1 MRAWSAPA
9 IRQTARHLLG
19 AWIAFMFQFVSG
31 KVGAQV
37 KSSLK
42 NIVFGKPRN
51 PLDRRVFHQISLVAF
66 MAWVGLGADGLSSSA
81 YGPEESFKV
90 LGEHT
95 YLAVVLVG
103 AIAFTVFVIS
113 YAYSRII
120 EHFPAGGGG
129 YVVASKLL
137 GEKFG
142 VLSGSALLV
151 DYVLTISVSVAAGAD
166 ATFSFLPLDW
176 HPWKLWASLG
186 VIALLMIMN
195 IRGVKESVSILA
207 PIFILFL
214 ITHAII
220 ILGTIGIHLGELKQ
234 VVHETQAG
242 FQNGLATLGAAGLMG
257 LFLHAYTMGAGTYTG
272 IEAVS
277 NGLQIMREPIVET
290 GKRTMLYMA
299 ISLAVTAGGI
309 MMCYLLLG
317 ATPVAGKT
325 MNSVMT
331 ENFVGSLNWIHP
343 SAAHGFV
350 LLTLISEAV
359 LLLVAAQAGF
369 VDGPRVMANMA
380 HDSWLPHRFSLLSD
394 RLTAIYG
401 VVIVSVAGIGTLV
414 YTRGNTSTLVL
425 MYSINVFLTFSLSES
440 GMIRYWIIHRGTYP
454 QWRRHI
460 MIHVVGFVLCATILV
475 VNIYQKFAEGG
486 WITVVITAGLVVL
499 CYWVRWRYNAV
510 KEGSKKLDQALNE
523 IVFQPNI
530 TPVPAPDRS
539 ASTAVLIVR
548 SFDGL
553 GVHALL
559 TLPRVFPNH
568 FKNIVFVSVG
578 LIDSSRFK
586 GSAELE
592 NLQNATREDL
602 RSFVEFANCLGWPAD
617 YRYSIGIN
625 LLDELETL
633 CKSVATDYPRAVFFA
648 GKLVFERENILTR
661 LLHNQTPQ
669 ALERRLQFEGIHLV
683 ILPVRIFDSR
693 ITLSKGSPVSNLIA
707 GSTETR

>member
-1 MRAWSAPA
+1 MS
-9 IRQTARHLLG
+9 
-19 AWIAFMFQFVSG
+19 QFVSG
-31 KVGAQV
+31 KICAAQV
-37 KSSLK
+37 KSSLR

-176 HPWKLWASLG
+176 HPWKLWASLA
-186 VIALLMIMN
+186 VITFLMIMN

-207 PIFILFL
+207 PIFMLFL
-214 ITHAII
+214 ITHGII
-220 ILGTIGIHLGELKQ
+220 ILGTIGIHLGEIKQ
-234 VVHETQAG
+234 VVHETQIG
-242 FQNGLATLGAAGLMG
+242 FHNGLATLGAAGLMG

-309 MMCYLLLG
+309 MMCYLLLR
-317 ATPVAGKT
+317 ATPVAGQT

-331 ENFVGSLNWIHP
+331 ENFVGSLDWIHP

-394 RLTAIYG
+394 RLTTIYG
-401 VVIVSVAGIGTLV
+401 VVIVSLAAIGTLV
-414 YTRGNTSTLVL
+414 YTRGDTSTLVL

-440 GMIRYWIIHRGTYP
+440 GMIRYWIIHRGMYP
-454 QWRRHI
+454 QWSRHI
-460 MIHVVGFVLCATILV
+460 MIHMVGFVLCATILV

-486 WITVVITAGLVVL
+486 WITVVITSGLVAI
-499 CYWVRWRYNAV
+499 CYWVRSRYNAV
-510 KEGSKKLDQALNE
+510 KEESKKLDQALNE
-523 IVFQPNI
+523 IVFRPNI
-530 TPVPAPDRS
+530 APIPAPDRN
-539 ASTAVLIVR
+539 AQTAVLIVR
-548 SFDGL
+548 NFDGL

-602 RSFVEFANCLGWPAD
+602 RSFVEFANCLGWPAE
-617 YRYSIGIN
+617 YRYSIGIH

-633 CKSVATDYPRAVFFA
+633 CKSVATDYPHAVFFA
-648 GKLVFERENILTR
+648 GKLVFQRENVLTR
-661 LLHNQTPQ
+661 ILHNQTPQ

-693 ITLSKGSPVSNLIA
+693 ITLSKGSPVQ
-707 GSTETR
+707 T